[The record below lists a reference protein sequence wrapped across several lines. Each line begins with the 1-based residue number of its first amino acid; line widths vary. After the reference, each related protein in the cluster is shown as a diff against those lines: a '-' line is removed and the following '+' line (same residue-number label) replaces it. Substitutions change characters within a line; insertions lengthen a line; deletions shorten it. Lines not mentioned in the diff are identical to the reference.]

1 MKVFQAALISLFLF
15 TAMPIYAAQENQK
28 ATGDAAPVKMDQE
41 IAAATMQENPD
52 TLDSAT
58 MQMLE
63 TRMKMQAATDPAE
76 QKNLMHMHMQ
86 QMHEG
91 MKMMDMMG
99 GQNGEKMSMGG
110 HEMQKKPMTGQA
122 MKMAPKDGHDMSKMG
137 ADGCMKMNEEKMAMM
152 KKMMGSCS
160 MMGDMAMM
168 KKKMSMMTEMMNGMM
183 AQQEM
188 MMK

>member
-1 MKVFQAALISLFLF
+1 MKVFQAALISLFLL

-28 ATGDAAPVKMDQE
+28 PAGDAAAVKMNQE

-52 TLDSAT
+52 TMDSAT
-58 MQMLE
+58 MQMKD
-63 TRMKMQAATDPAE
+63 TRMKMQAATNPAE
-76 QKNLMHMHMQ
+76 RKSLMHTHMQ

-91 MKMMDMMG
+91 MKMMDMMS
-99 GQNGEKMSMGG
+99 GENADKMPMGG
-110 HEMQKKPMTGQA
+110 NETQNKPMTGQE

-137 ADGCMKMNEEKMAMM
+137 ADGCMKMNKEKMAMRE
-152 KKMMGSCS
+152 KMMGSCD
-160 MMGDMAMM
+160 MMGDVATM
-168 KKKMSMMTEMMNGMM
+168 KKKISMITEMMNGII